1 MTMVLIIVIVILA
14 AGLIGTVVYF
24 MTRPGEVTP
33 PPGEFEFSNL
43 VLSAEEVDEGD
54 SVTVSVDV
62 TNTGET
68 EITGPVTLLLNDVV
82 AETKDVTLAADETET
97 VTFTVVESAGTYE
110 ASIYDTTLTDTFT
123 VIGAVAMPSF
133 VEDNKLVFES
143 GATYQWLDP
152 HVSYYQYDY
161 WIQWHS
167 VEMLLWYEMENASKV
182 IPWLAEDY
190 AFSDDM
196 LQCNL
201 TLRQDITFQDGH
213 PFNATA
219 VWFSFN
225 RLFIIDGTSAT
236 GVHGSQAAWMVQ
248 QLVDPDGNLFDAMG
262 AAPSY
267 NASWVQD
274 VLDLNFVE
282 ILDSYKIRLNMQMAT
297 TQFLPILAGPWAA
310 IISPWSTIEM
320 DYEHGGWGTW
330 DGNYTTYF
338 GHMAGNGDTAL
349 NVPEDG
355 WKVGTGA
362 YYIDLVDPATYDIV
376 LKAYTDYWGG
386 PDNMNLPPEGKDRI
400 ETIEFIHEPSFSTR
414 LLHLKA
420 GTATGIQVPTDSI
433 FQVVDRD
440 RWIEDGVL
448 ESIVS
453 GATMH
458 GVYPQFTTWWLDFN
472 TNVTNTDG
480 SLKEW
485 QPFADWRIR
494 MAVAC
499 SVNMTHMNIYVNNRL
514 GTLASNI
521 VPPGTFP
528 EGSYNTDVEPA
539 FSYNLTRAEW
549 LLNQSRDDPLT
560 SATHPMHFYNG
571 SEIPA
576 GVVDNTFGT
585 SYANAKVVELYVQTG
600 ADTFIQVLTTIT
612 DSLNAI
618 ANRLDMG
625 IQFRVVIVPGGHQ
638 YTLASLHRIDG
649 YVGGWICDYNHVLN
663 WLQPM
668 YVSTGTYP
676 SWNLWNITK
685 LDDLYA
691 QALEAD
697 QQGNFTRLLEIN
709 DEMNT
714 LANDLLPYMVWWYPT
729 LQLARSNWLHGPLE
743 PSETWEYGWYVNTNY
758 GVDLWSNMYYEEP

>member
-1 MTMVLIIVIVILA
+1 
-14 AGLIGTVVYF
+14 
-24 MTRPGEVTP
+24 
-33 PPGEFEFSNL
+33 
-43 VLSAEEVDEGD
+43 
-54 SVTVSVDV
+54 
-62 TNTGET
+62 
-68 EITGPVTLLLNDVV
+68 
-82 AETKDVTLAADETET
+82 
-97 VTFTVVESAGTYE
+97 
-110 ASIYDTTLTDTFT
+110 
-123 VIGAVAMPSF
+123 
-133 VEDNKLVFES
+133 
-143 GATYQWLDP
+143 
-152 HVSYYQYDY
+152 
-161 WIQWHS
+161 
-167 VEMLLWYEMENASKV
+167 
-182 IPWLAEDY
+182 
-190 AFSDDM
+190 
-196 LQCNL
+196 
-201 TLRQDITFQDGH
+201 
-213 PFNATA
+213 
-219 VWFSFN
+219 
-225 RLFIIDGTSAT
+225 
-236 GVHGSQAAWMVQ
+236 
-248 QLVDPDGNLFDAMG
+248 
-262 AAPSY
+262 
-267 NASWVQD
+267 
-274 VLDLNFVE
+274 
-282 ILDSYKIRLNMQMAT
+282 
-297 TQFLPILAGPWAA
+297 
-310 IISPWSTIEM
+310 
-320 DYEHGGWGTW
+320 
-330 DGNYTTYF
+330 
-338 GHMAGNGDTAL
+338 
-349 NVPEDG
+349 
-355 WKVGTGA
+355 
-362 YYIDLVDPATYDIV
+362 
-376 LKAYTDYWGG
+376 
-386 PDNMNLPPEGKDRI
+386 
-400 ETIEFIHEPSFSTR
+400 
-414 LLHLKA
+414 
-420 GTATGIQVPTDSI
+420 
-433 FQVVDRD
+433 
-440 RWIEDGVL
+440 
-448 ESIVS
+448 
-453 GATMH
+453 MH

-528 EGSYNTDVEPA
+528 EGSYNTEVKPA

-560 SATHPMHFYNG
+560 SATHTMHFYNG
-571 SEIPA
+571 SVIPA

-618 ANRLDMG
+618 TNRLDMG

-691 QALEAD
+691 EALEAD